1 MMDWRDT
8 TLGQVCDEV
17 AGLIQTGPFGSQLH
31 ESDYSPTGIPVV
43 MPKDIIEGRI
53 ATESVA
59 RVSLEHVER
68 LSKHK
73 LRSGDIVYGRRG
85 DIGRQA
91 LVRHDQE
98 GWLCGTGCLRI
109 SLGEAVVSPV
119 FLHYYL
125 RQQDVIGWISNQ
137 AVGVTMPNL
146 NTAILRSV
154 PVRFP
159 TPAVQRQI
167 ADILSTYDELIENN
181 TRRIQLL
188 EQQAQALYCEWFI
201 NYRFPGHAKVKLV
214 DSPLGK
220 IPEGW
225 RVLPVTEAICM
236 NPKTTVPVDGKK
248 PFVPMTSLSTGSM
261 LITDVESRT
270 GNSGA
275 KFKNG
280 DTLFAR
286 ITPCLQNGK
295 TAFVQCLQS
304 DEDVAFG
311 STEFIVMRS
320 NTVTPEYVY
329 LLARSAAFRDN
340 AIKSMSGATGRQRV
354 QEASFDKF
362 LIAEPDECQLAA
374 FTEVVRPM
382 FSLIH
387 SLATKNSNLRRTRDL
402 LLPRLL
408 SGDLDVSKL
417 DVEPQ

>member
-17 AGLIQTGPFGSQLH
+17 EGVIQTGPFGSQLH
-31 ESDYSPTGIPVV
+31 ESDYLPTGIPVV

-59 RVSLEHVER
+59 RVSPEHVER

-91 LVRHDQE
+91 LIRHDQE

-159 TPAVQRQI
+159 IPAVQRQI
-167 ADILSTYDELIENN
+167 ADILSAYDDLIENN
-181 TRRIQLL
+181 TRRIHIL
-188 EQQAQALYCEWFI
+188 EQQAQALYREWFI

-214 DSPLGK
+214 DSTLGK
-220 IPEGW
+220 IPQGW
-225 RVLPVTEAICM
+225 RVLPVTEAIIM
-236 NPKTTVPVDGKK
+236 NPKTTVPADGEK
-248 PFVPMTSLSTGSM
+248 PFVPMTSLSTDSM
-261 LITDVESRT
+261 LITDIESRT

-295 TAFVQCLQS
+295 TAFVQCLQG
-304 DEDVAFG
+304 DGDVAFG

-354 QEASFDKF
+354 QEGCFDKF
-362 LIAEPDECQLAA
+362 LIAEPDGCQLAA

-382 FSLIH
+382 FSLVH
-387 SLATKNSNLRRTRDL
+387 SLATKNTNLRRCRDL

-408 SGDLDVSKL
+408 SGELDVS
-417 DVEPQ
+417 